1 MLGDLKNSEF
11 EIRAEPL
18 DSCLPS
24 VSVIIPVFNDT
35 ERLHKC
41 LAALETQTYPS
52 ELYEIVVVDNGSD
65 KSIKNEIE
73 SYHRVVSTYEAIP
86 GSYAAR
92 NRGITLAKGKVL
104 AFTDSDCIPKPNW
117 LLNGV
122 NTLLSNPEYGILG
135 GKVEL
140 FYQNP
145 QQLTAVELY
154 ESLHAFPQQNNIV
167 KFHFSVTANLF
178 TFKHLFERVGTFNE
192 RLKSNGDREWCHRV
206 FDQGY
211 QLAYEAQA
219 VVMHPARH
227 SLAEMYRKHLRIV
240 GGQEQLKPKF
250 NLGLILGFLPPLRYC
265 WRVLSLKEKYSPIDK
280 IQIILVLGILKYGGQ
295 LEKIRIK
302 MGSRAQR

>member
-1 MLGDLKNSEF
+1 MLN
-11 EIRAEPL
+11 
-18 DSCLPS
+18 DSALPS
-24 VSVIIPVFNDT
+24 VSAIVPVFNDLQ
-35 ERLHKC
+35 RLHKC
-41 LAALETQTYPS
+41 LAALATQIYPS
-52 ELYEIVVVDNGSD
+52 ELYEIVVVDNGSER
-65 KSIKNEIE
+65 SIINELAC
-73 SYHRVVSTYEAIP
+73 YQQVVYTYEPIP

-92 NRGITLAKGKVL
+92 NRGISIAKGKVI
-104 AFTDSDCIPKPNW
+104 AFTDSDCIPQPEW

-122 NTLLSNPEYGILG
+122 RALLSNPELGIVG

-154 ESLHAFPQQNNIV
+154 ESLHAFPQKDNID

-178 TFKHLFERVGTFNE
+178 TFKHLFEEVGRFNQ

-206 FDQGY
+206 FDRGY

-250 NLGLILGFLPPLRYC
+250 NLGLILGFLPPLKYC
-265 WRVLSLKEKYSPIDK
+265 WRVLRLKQKYSLVNK
-280 IQIILVLGILKYGGQ
+280 VQIILVMGILKYGGQ
-295 LEKIRIK
+295 LERIRIK
-302 MGSRAQR
+302 TGSLAQR